1 MLCRRE
7 DHTKHTCITSI
18 SATKPLSLLQ
28 AFLENLEIGLICKW
42 SWHQNS
48 SDYSAMATPPRMQL
62 EKYAN
67 YLINGR

>member
-7 DHTKHTCITSI
+7 DHTKQTCITNI

-28 AFLENLEIGLICKW
+28 AFLENPGIGLICKW

-48 SDYSAMATPPRMQL
+48 SDYCAMATPPGTQL
-62 EKYAN
+62 EK